1 MSTNP
6 INLLRVYRPSR
17 FDISFRSA
25 CILEVRFILA
35 PLHNVS
41 MILSA
46 VRSSSPRWDIHRPD
60 ISRKSSSRG
69 ALHKSVSD
77 YYQGDRASRCVQINK
92 AWNNIGVISLGSRA
106 GWWPFADRVI
116 NNGKIESGGRVEGGK
131 RGEQLLWE
139 DIESM
144 DSPIKHIIPRSEKQ
158 FLYDVARTLRPVRM
172 RKVYH
177 ACFMRIRL
185 PCKKILSLGEVRES
199 TKNYE
204 TRLFSRP

>member
-1 MSTNP
+1 MSFFSLFQVSTNP
-6 INLLRVYRPSR
+6 INLLRVYRPTR

-25 CILEVRFILA
+25 CILEVRFIFA

-77 YYQGDRASRCVQINK
+77 YYRVDRASRCVQINK
-92 AWNNIGVISLGSRA
+92 AWNNIGVISPGSRA

-116 NNGKIESGGRVEGGK
+116 NNGKIENGGRVGDGR
-131 RGEQLLWE
+131 RGEHSRCE
-139 DIESM
+139 
-144 DSPIKHIIPRSEKQ
+144 
-158 FLYDVARTLRPVRM
+158 
-172 RKVYH
+172 
-177 ACFMRIRL
+177 
-185 PCKKILSLGEVRES
+185 KILNQWVPLLNISYRAPKGSFYMTWHAR
-199 TKNYE
+199 
-204 TRLFSRP
+204 FFP

>member
-1 MSTNP
+1 MQCHFFLFQVSTNP
-6 INLLRVYRPSR
+6 INLLRVYRPTR

-25 CILEVRFILA
+25 CILEVRFIFA

-60 ISRKSSSRG
+60 ISRKSSSRR

-116 NNGKIESGGRVEGGK
+116 NNEKIESGGRVEGREGNS
-131 RGEQLLWE
+131 RCE
-139 DIESM
+139 
-144 DSPIKHIIPRSEKQ
+144 
-158 FLYDVARTLRPVRM
+158 
-172 RKVYH
+172 
-177 ACFMRIRL
+177 
-185 PCKKILSLGEVRES
+185 KILNRWIPLLNISYRAPKSSFYMTWHARFV
-199 TKNYE
+199 
-204 TRLFSRP
+204 P